1 MESERG
7 STTVENMFWLPVL
20 FLVLAGIVQFGLIF
34 NARNAVQAASFEGA
48 RIASVAQDP
57 VSVAREAVYN
67 FAQGVLPG
75 WRQGQR
81 VRAEVSMPAGSAPGS
96 LVVVKV
102 EYDVPVFFA
111 GFLPGLETARGI
123 KTVKGS
129 SRMTIEEKP

>member
-1 MESERG
+1 MADERG
-7 STTVENMFWLPVL
+7 SATVENMFWLPVL

-34 NARNAVQAASFEGA
+34 NARSALQTASFEAA
-48 RIASVAQDP
+48 RVATVAADPAAAS
-57 VSVAREAVYN
+57 REAVFN

-75 WRQGQR
+75 WRQGQS
-81 VRAEVSMPAGSAPGS
+81 VRTEVSMPAGPSPGS
-96 LVVVKV
+96 PVVVKV

-111 GFLPGLETARGI
+111 GFLPGLETSRGI